1 MRRRRTEGRRRS
13 SLWVQ
18 LLGPLLA
25 IATVSTLLIAGLS
38 EVSATREAERLVDQR
53 GRNVLSGLSERL
65 QEREHTQQLLGGLI
79 AANEGVVAAL
89 KGADAVAAA
98 QALVPRR
105 SRFELG
111 FIHAYTS
118 PGAPLLALGGP
129 VGFATQP
136 LVTSALAG
144 VETSTAL
151 VVKGGLVLVAA
162 APVKA
167 DSGIVG
173 ALVVGDLLDDAALEE
188 LARTKDM
195 QLLLRQR
202 GRVMAAS
209 GSLPD
214 ADLEAAMEVSVHGE
228 EVLFQGQHY
237 QVQVTALDDGELVAL
252 VPVHDLHAA
261 ATRRRTTSIALAL
274 GLLLAIG
281 ATAFIRARAV
291 TRSLDRMVAMAGRMA
306 AGEYDRRLAPMSTRE
321 LDELGTAVNHL
332 AGQIQAR
339 VDDLVFQAGHDELT
353 GLANRTLLWERARAA
368 LAPHRGGRCGVLFID
383 LNDFKAVNDSLGHA
397 AGDRTLIAVADI
409 LRAHVR
415 EQDLPVRLGA
425 DEFAVFVDDMSSED
439 DLVELAQRLLG
450 ALSSP
455 LPLGEHQVVAAASIG
470 IASGESG
477 RGDVELLLRHAD
489 VAMYLAKQRPDRPYA
504 VFDATM
510 HTDIVDRLALKADL
524 ARALAADELAVHY
537 QPLIDLSTGCVTGTE
552 ALLRWTHPTRGNI
565 PPVTFIPLAEE
576 SGLIEPI
583 GLWVLRQACRQAVE
597 WGAGVA
603 PATSISVNLS
613 VRQLQSAS
621 IIRDIAEVL
630 AATQLQPE
638 RLTLE
643 VTESVLVQDGT
654 VPELLGQIRALGVRI
669 AIDDF
674 GTGYSSLAYLQRFP
688 VDAIKID
695 RSFVTPLSDEG
706 ASDAIVRSIIS
717 IAHVLG
723 ARTVAEGIENIAQE
737 TSLRA
742 LGCSAG
748 QGYLFAR
755 PMPAEEATRF
765 LVEHSARVR
774 DRSPA

>member
-1 MRRRRTEGRRRS
+1 MLRRTESSRRS

-38 EVSATREAERLVDQR
+38 EVSATREAERLVEQR

-65 QEREHTQQLLGGLI
+65 QEREHNQQLLGGLI
-79 AANEGVVAAL
+79 AANEGVAAAL
-89 KGADAVAAA
+89 KSADAVAAA

-111 FIHAYTS
+111 FVYAYTS

-129 VGFATQP
+129 VSFATQP
-136 LVTSALAG
+136 LVARALAG

-167 DSGIVG
+167 DTGIVG

-188 LARTKDM
+188 LAHTKDI

-209 GSLPD
+209 GSVPD
-214 ADLEAAMEVSVHGE
+214 ADLEAAMDKPVRGGEVSI
-228 EVLFQGQHY
+228 QGQHY
-237 QVQVTALDDGELVAL
+237 QVHVTALNDGEFVAL
-252 VPVHDLHAA
+252 VPLADLEAA
-261 ATRRRTTSIALAL
+261 ATKRRTTSIALAL

-321 LDELGTAVNHL
+321 LDELGAAVNHL

-339 VDDLVFQAGHDELT
+339 VDDLVFQAGHDALT
-353 GLANRTLLWERARAA
+353 GLANRTLLWERAQASLVA
-368 LAPHRGGRCGVLFID
+368 HRSGRCGVLFID
-383 LNDFKAVNDSLGHA
+383 LDDFKAVNDSLGHDI
-397 AGDRTLIAVADI
+397 GDRVLIAVADL
-409 LRAHVR
+409 LRAQVR
-415 EQDLPVRLGA
+415 EQDLPVRLGG
-425 DEFAVFVDDMSSED
+425 DEFAVFVDDVDTE
-439 DLVELAQRLLG
+439 DLVALAQRLLV
-450 ALSSP
+450 ALSTP

-477 RGDVELLLRHAD
+477 RGDVESLLRHAD

-504 VFDATM
+504 VFDAAT
-510 HTDIVDRLALKADL
+510 HTEIVDRLVLKGDL
-524 ARALAADELAVHY
+524 ARALDADELAVHY

-583 GLWVLRQACRQAVE
+583 GRWVLRQACRQAVE

-603 PATSISVNLS
+603 PDTSISVNLS

-621 IIRDIAEVL
+621 IIGDIADVL
-630 AATQLQPE
+630 AETQLQPE
-638 RLTLE
+638 RLILE
-643 VTESVLVQDGT
+643 VTESMLVQDGT
-654 VPELLGQIRALGVRI
+654 VPELLAQIRALGVRI

-695 RSFVTPLSDEG
+695 RSFVTPLSEQG

-717 IAHVLG
+717 IAQVLG
-723 ARTVAEGIENIAQE
+723 ARTVAEGIENTAQE
-737 TSLRA
+737 AKLRA
-742 LGCSAG
+742 LGCSIG

-755 PMPAEEATRF
+755 PMPAADATRF
-765 LVEHSARVR
+765 FADHSARVP
-774 DRSPA
+774 DWTPA